1 MKCLIEETA
10 KNLATLS
17 QEHMKVVAENTLT
30 SSLPKDNLSTLIS
43 CSMLKLAKEK
53 DKTGMFCLGSFYAS
67 Q

>member
-1 MKCLIEETA
+1 
-10 KNLATLS
+10 
-17 QEHMKVVAENTLT
+17 MKVVAENTLT